1 MSNEKILLVTG
12 GSRGIGAATAR
23 AAGREGYRV
32 IVNYVSD
39 EKSAHEVVKDIEKR
53 GGKGEAIKADM
64 GQEKDIFRLFET
76 IQKKFGRLTHLV
88 NNAGIIGRAS
98 SLVDADPATLRT
110 VIDVN
115 VTGAILVAREAI
127 KQMSTARGG
136 KGGAIV
142 NLSSMAASLGAPGEY
157 TWYAASKG
165 AIDSLTVGLSREVAK
180 EGIRVNAVSPGLI
193 ATDIHAA
200 GGQPDRL
207 ERLAHLTPIGRAG
220 TAEEVAGAILWLL
233 SDQASYV
240 TGANVR
246 VSGGR

>member
-1 MSNEKILLVTG
+1 MSEQKILLVTG

-32 IVNYVSD
+32 VVNYVAD
-39 EKSAHEVVKDIEKR
+39 EKAAHAVVADIQKA
-53 GGKGEAIKADM
+53 GGKAEAIKADV
-64 GQEKDIFRLFET
+64 GQEKDILHLFET
-76 IQKKFGRLTHLV
+76 IAKKIGRLTHLV

-98 SLVDADPATLRT
+98 TLVAADPATIRK
-110 VIDVN
+110 VIDLN

-127 KQMSTARGG
+127 KQMLPAQGG

-165 AIDSLTVGLSREVAK
+165 AIDSLTVGLAREVAK

-193 ATDIHAA
+193 ETDIHAA
-200 GGQPDRL
+200 GGQPDLL
-207 ERLAHLTPIGRAG
+207 ERLAHLTPVGRAG
-220 TAEEVAGAILWLL
+220 SAEEVAAAILWLL

>member
-1 MSNEKILLVTG
+1 MSEEKILLVTG

-39 EKSAHEVVKDIEKR
+39 EKSAQHVIADIEKA
-53 GGKGEAIKADM
+53 GGKAEAIRADM
-64 GQEKDIFRLFET
+64 GQEKDISGLFET
-76 IQKKFGRLTHLV
+76 VQKKFGRLTHLV

-136 KGGAIV
+136 NGGAIV

-165 AIDSLTVGLSREVAK
+165 AIDSLTIGLAREVAK

-207 ERLAHLTPIGRAG
+207 DRLAHLTPIGRAG
-220 TAEEVAGAILWLL
+220 TAEEVASAILWLL

>member
-1 MSNEKILLVTG
+1 MSEEKILLVTG

-39 EKSAHEVVKDIEKR
+39 EKSAQHVIADIEKA
-53 GGKGEAIKADM
+53 GGKAEAIRADM
-64 GQEKDIFRLFET
+64 GQEKDISGLFET
-76 IQKKFGRLTHLV
+76 VQKKFGRLTHLV

-136 KGGAIV
+136 NGGAIV
-142 NLSSMAASLGAPGEY
+142 NLSSMAASLGAPSEY

-165 AIDSLTVGLSREVAK
+165 AIDSLTIGLAREVAK

-207 ERLAHLTPIGRAG
+207 DRLAHLTPIGRAG
-220 TAEEVAGAILWLL
+220 TAEEVASAILWLL

>member
-1 MSNEKILLVTG
+1 MSEEKILLVTG

-39 EKSAHEVVKDIEKR
+39 EKAAKEVVADIEKA
-53 GGKGEAIKADM
+53 GGKATAVKADV
-64 GQEKDIFRLFET
+64 GRDGDILRLFET
-76 IQKKFGRLTHLV
+76 IAKQFGRITHLV
-88 NNAGIIGRAS
+88 NNAGIIGRAGP
-98 SLVDADPATLRT
+98 LADADPATMRK
-110 VIDVN
+110 VIDLN
-115 VTGAILVAREAI
+115 VTGAILVAREAV

-136 KGGAIV
+136 KGGSIV
-142 NLSSMAASLGAPGEY
+142 NLSSMAAALGAPGEY

-165 AIDSLTVGLSREVAK
+165 AIDSFTLGLSREVAK

-193 ATDIHAA
+193 ETDIHAA

-207 ERLAHLTPIGRAG
+207 QRLAHLTPIGRAG
-220 TAEEVAGAILWLL
+220 TAAEVAAAILWLL
-233 SDQASYV
+233 SDDASYV
-240 TGANVR
+240 TGSNVR

>member
-39 EKSAHEVVKDIEKR
+39 EKAAQQVVSNIEKT
-53 GGKGEAIKADM
+53 GGKAEAIKADV
-64 GQEKDIFRLFET
+64 GRDRDIFGLFET
-76 IQKKFGRLTHLV
+76 IEKKFGRLTHLV
-88 NNAGIIGRAS
+88 NNAGIIGRAGP
-98 SLVDADPATLRT
+98 LADADPATMRK
-110 VIDVN
+110 VIDLN
-115 VTGAILVAREAI
+115 VTGAILVTREAI
-127 KQMSTARGG
+127 RQMSTARGG

-142 NLSSMAASLGAPGEY
+142 NLSSMAAALGAPGEY

-165 AIDSLTVGLSREVAK
+165 AIDSLTVGLAREVAK

-193 ATDIHAA
+193 ETDIHAA

-220 TAEEVAGAILWLL
+220 SAEEVAAAILWLL
-233 SDQASYV
+233 SDEASYV
-240 TGANVR
+240 TGSNVR

>member
-1 MSNEKILLVTG
+1 MSEEKILLVTG

-32 IVNYVSD
+32 IVNYVAD
-39 EKSAHEVVKDIEKR
+39 EKAAKQVVADIEKA
-53 GGKGEAIKADM
+53 GGKASAIKADV
-64 GQEKDIFRLFET
+64 GQDSDIFQLFET
-76 IQKKFGRLTHLV
+76 IQKQFGRLTHLV
-88 NNAGIIGRAS
+88 NNAGIIGRAGP
-98 SLVDADPATLRT
+98 LVDADPATMRK
-110 VIDVN
+110 VIDLN

-136 KGGAIV
+136 SGGAIV
-142 NLSSMAASLGAPGEY
+142 NLSSMAATLGAPGEY

-165 AIDSLTVGLSREVAK
+165 AIDSFTIGLSREVVK

-193 ATDIHAA
+193 DTDIHAA

-220 TAEEVAGAILWLL
+220 TAEEVAAAILWLL

-240 TGANVR
+240 TGSNIR

>member
-1 MSNEKILLVTG
+1 MSEEKILLVTG
-12 GSRGIGAATAR
+12 GGRGIGAATAR

-39 EKSAHEVVKDIEKR
+39 EKAAQRVITDIEKS
-53 GGKGEAIKADM
+53 GGKAEAIKADVA
-64 GQEKDIFRLFET
+64 QEKDILRLFET
-76 IQKKFGRLTHLV
+76 IQKKFGSITHLV

-98 SLVDADPATLRT
+98 SLVDADPATMRA
-110 VIDVN
+110 VIDLN

-136 KGGAIV
+136 KGGVIV

-165 AIDSLTVGLSREVAK
+165 AIDSLTIGLSREVAK

-207 ERLAHLTPIGRAG
+207 DRLAHLTPVGRAG
-220 TAEEVAGAILWLL
+220 TAEEVASAIMWLL